1 MEVTTP
7 AGACGVLS
15 LTALTLHQGQTN
27 AELYAALKNIGGTPA
42 CSPAFSVTVF
52 DRAENA
58 VATGIAGVLVR
69 HFYRLVDGSNTLA
82 ACVGPGDVSL
92 LSIRDLPP
100 ELVISDVGRLEYRC
114 TFWALDVV
122 PAGSLSVADVRSLP
136 GDSSVTFAGSLVNGL
151 DVALDTPS
159 VAVFPLNRVGRPLG
173 VALGAGAAQLPP
185 GASWDFE
192 TTPVSDAGVEQAAY
206 PTSGP

>member
-1 MEVTTP
+1 MTTP

-15 LTALTLHQGQTN
+15 LSALTLHQGQTN
-27 AELYAALKNIGGTPA
+27 TELYAALKNIGGTPA

-52 DRAENA
+52 DKAENA

-69 HFYRLVDGSNTLA
+69 RFYRLVDGSNTLA

-92 LSIRDLPP
+92 LSIRDLPA
-100 ELVISDVGRLEYRC
+100 ELVIDDVGRLEYRC

-122 PAGSLSVADVRSLP
+122 PAGSLSVADVRSVP
-136 GDSSVTFAGSLVNGL
+136 SESGVTFTGSLVNGL

-159 VAVFPLNRVGRPLG
+159 VAVFSLNRVGRPLS
-173 VALGAGAAQLPP
+173 VALAAGDAQLPP
-185 GASWDFE
+185 GKSWDFE
-192 TTPVSDAGVEQAAY
+192 TNPVNDAGVEQAAY

>member
-27 AELYAALKNIGGTPA
+27 TELYATLKNVGGTPA

-58 VATGIAGVLVR
+58 VATGIAGVLVH

-82 ACVGPGDVSL
+82 ACVGPGDVSR
-92 LSIRDLPP
+92 LSIRDLPA
-100 ELVISDVGRLEYRC
+100 ELVIDDIARLEYRC
-114 TFWALDVV
+114 TFWALEVE
-122 PAGSLSVADVRSLP
+122 PAGSLTVSGVRSVP
-136 GDSSVTFAGSLVNGL
+136 NASGVTFTGSLVNGL
-151 DVALDTPS
+151 DVPLDTPS
-159 VAVFPLNRVGRPLG
+159 VAVFSLNRVGRPLS
-173 VALGAGAAQLPP
+173 VALAAGDAQLLP
-185 GASWDFE
+185 GKSWEFE
-192 TTPVSDAGVEQAAY
+192 TSPVNDAGVEQAAY